1 MVKKCKKI
9 VCNYHNPYTRKLYR
23 ALCKLSK
30 DYYNGSTITVSQ
42 LSLLAIMIDFT
53 FCEWFVKNLY
63 ILQKGQYISIL
74 YKDDVNEF
82 WIDIIPF

>member
-1 MVKKCKKI
+1 MAKKYKKI

-30 DYYNGSTITVSQ
+30 DYYDGSTITVSQ
-42 LSLLAIMIDFT
+42 LSSLAMMIDHT
-53 FCEWFVKNLY
+53 FGEWFVKNLY
-63 ILQKGQYISIL
+63 ILQKEQYISIL
-74 YKDDVNEF
+74 YKDDIREF